1 MTKVSSE
8 KFTENGADKAENIK
22 ILPFLQKILFAETSL
37 FWMSAIYGLAISVLA
52 LAVPL
57 SVQFLINS
65 VSFTALIRP
74 TFVLGGVL
82 LILLLFWVA
91 LNALQFFV
99 TEIFQSRFFSR
110 DFLRESLLK

>member
-8 KFTENGADKAENIK
+8 KFTENGSDKTENLK
-22 ILPFLQKILFAETSL
+22 ILPFLKKILFTEISF
-37 FWMSAIYGLAISVLA
+37 FWMSAIYGLAIGFLS

-74 TFVLGGVL
+74 TFVLGSVL
-82 LILLLFWVA
+82 LILL
-91 LNALQFFV
+91 
-99 TEIFQSRFFSR
+99 IF
-110 DFLRESLLK
+110 